1 MDKGLRVLGHPVHA
15 MLSDFPLALLGTSL
29 LWDVIGI
36 YRSESVWWA
45 ISFWNIVLGLVTA
58 LAAATAGAIDYA
70 AIKPK
75 SPAVPLATT
84 HMLLMLTAVSLY
96 VVSLLMRGGPA
107 PVVGGNRIL
116 VLILEGLGLI
126 TLVAGGWC
134 GGHLV
139 FHHGI
144 GRDQTDDT

>member
-1 MDKGLRVLGHPVHA
+1 MMNKGLRVLGHPVHV

-36 YRSESVWWA
+36 YRNESVWWA
-45 ISFWNIVLGLVTA
+45 ISFWNIVLGLAAA
-58 LAAATAGAIDYA
+58 LATAMAGAIDYA

-75 SPAVPLATT
+75 DRAVSLATT

-107 PVVGGNRIL
+107 PAVGGNRIL
-116 VLILEGLGLI
+116 VLILEGLG
-126 TLVAGGWC
+126 
-134 GGHLV
+134 
-139 FHHGI
+139 GI
-144 GRDQTDDT
+144 